1 MATVTLSPPIT
12 RRSTPLR
19 TTIAVIFI
27 LLLAVIVIVGW
38 FVWAAKSSLPQLDG
52 SLKIAGL
59 QAPVNVLRDA
69 QGMPH
74 IRASSLEDVVFAQ
87 GYVTAQDRLWQMD
100 ITRRFAAGEL
110 SEILGP
116 DLVRNDREQRILM
129 LPVVAERA
137 AAALQPEERKLSEAY
152 SSGVNAFIASHRDQ
166 LPIEF

>member
-12 RRSTPLR
+12 RHSKSLR
-19 TTIAVIFI
+19 IIGAALFI

-38 FVWAAKSSLPQLDG
+38 FVWAAKSSLPQLEG
-52 SLKIAGL
+52 SLKVGGL
-59 QAPVNVLRDA
+59 KAPVTVLRDP

-116 DLVRNDREQRILM
+116 DLIRHDRE
-129 LPVVAERA
+129 
-137 AAALQPEERKLSEAY
+137 
-152 SSGVNAFIASHRDQ
+152 
-166 LPIEF
+166 